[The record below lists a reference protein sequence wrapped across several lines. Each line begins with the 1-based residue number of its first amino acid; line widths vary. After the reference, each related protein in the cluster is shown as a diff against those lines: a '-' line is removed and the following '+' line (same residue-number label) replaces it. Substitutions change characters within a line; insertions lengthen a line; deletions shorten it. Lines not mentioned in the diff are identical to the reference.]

1 MNLDVAASWATITSG
16 YLFLII
22 TVGGVIQWFVKKYV
36 KTMMEDLS
44 QKYLV
49 ELVPNHGSSIKD
61 AVDEIRSHVQ
71 DIKVDLAR
79 LEGRFEQHVDEK

>member
-1 MNLDVAASWATITSG
+1 MGLDAAASWATITSG

-22 TVGGVIQWFVKKYV
+22 TFGGVIRWVLRRYLKHL
-36 KTMMEDLS
+36 MEDITE
-44 QKYLV
+44 KYLV
-49 ELVPNHGSSIKD
+49 ELKPNHGSSIKD
-61 AVDEIRSHVQ
+61 AVDEIRSYVQ

>member
-1 MNLDVAASWATITSG
+1 MNLDNLESWATITSG

-22 TVGGVIQWFVKKYV
+22 TMGGIVQWFLRRYIKG
-36 KTMMEDLS
+36 MMEE
-44 QKYLV
+44 QHKYLV

>member
-1 MNLDVAASWATITSG
+1 MSLTNLETWATITSG

-22 TVGGVIQWFVKKYV
+22 TVGGVIQWFLRRYI
-36 KTMMEDLS
+36 KTLMEDQ
-44 QKYLV
+44 QKYLI

-79 LEGRFEQHVDEK
+79 LEGRFDQHVDEK

>member
-1 MNLDVAASWATITSG
+1 MALDTAASWATITSG
-16 YLFLII
+16 YLFLILTI
-22 TVGGVIQWFVKKYV
+22 GGVLQWFLKKYV
-36 KTMMEDLS
+36 KDMLKELS
-44 QKYLV
+44 PLV
-49 ELVPNHGSSIKD
+49 ELKPNHGSSIKD

>member
-1 MNLDVAASWATITSG
+1 MALDTVASWATITSG

-22 TVGGVIQWFVKKYV
+22 TFGGIIRWVLQKYL
-36 KTMMEDLS
+36 KTMMEDMS
-44 QKYLV
+44 EKYLV
-49 ELVPNHGSSIKD
+49 ELKPNHGSSIKD

>member
-1 MNLDVAASWATITSG
+1 MGLDAAASWATITSG
-16 YLFLII
+16 YLFLIV
-22 TVGGVIQWFVKKYV
+22 TFGGVIRWFLKKYM
-36 KTMMEDLS
+36 KSLMQEIS

-49 ELVPNHGSSIKD
+49 ELKPNHGSSIKD

>member
-1 MNLDVAASWATITSG
+1 MALDTAATWATITSG

-22 TVGGVIQWFVKKYV
+22 TIGGILQWFFKRYV
-36 KTMMEDLS
+36 KDMLKELS
-44 QKYLV
+44 PLV
-49 ELVPNHGSSIKD
+49 ELKPNHGSSIKD

-79 LEGRFEQHVDEK
+79 LEGRFDQHVDEK

>member
-1 MNLDVAASWATITSG
+1 MALDNAASWATITSG

-22 TVGGVIQWFVKKYV
+22 TVGGVIQWFLKRYIKH
-36 KTMMEDLS
+36 MMEEIS

-49 ELVPNHGSSIKD
+49 ELIPNHGSSIKD
-61 AVDEIRSHVQ
+61 AVDEIRSYVQ